1 MPALCVP
8 MTFCPPASE
17 HLSPGIASCA
27 RGEKQESP
35 MVYFSWPHAVWPHPR
50 FKHLKTSTYF
60 DKICTSSSEGLIKD
74 VMPLDD
80 ASSSPPALQL
90 LFKSAKCQPIEW
102 EWLSLS
108 PYDTNQD
115 ERILTIRARRDV
127 RNTCIRFCIV
137 KISKWLFH
145 RQWLAQGHT
154 VN

>member
-8 MTFCPPASE
+8 MTFCPSASE
-17 HLSPGIASCA
+17 HLSPGIASWA
-27 RGEKQESP
+27 QRGETGKPNGLFLLAPCCVAS
-35 MVYFSWPHAVWPHPR
+35 PR

-60 DKICTSSSEGLIKD
+60 DKICPSSSEGLIKD

-80 ASSSPPALQL
+80 ASSTPALQL
-90 LFKSAKCQPIEW
+90 SFKSAMCQPIEW
-102 EWLSLS
+102 EWLSLR
-108 PYDTNQD
+108 PYNTNQD

-127 RNTCIRFCIV
+127 RNPCIRFCIV
-137 KISKWLFH
+137 KMSKWLFH

>member
-8 MTFCPPASE
+8 RRTFCPQSIYHLELPAGLRGGEMGKANGS
-17 HLSPGIASCA
+17 LLLAPCCVASA
-27 RGEKQESP
+27 
-35 MVYFSWPHAVWPHPR
+35 R

-60 DKICTSSSEGLIKD
+60 DKICPSSSEGLIKN

-80 ASSSPPALQL
+80 ASSSLPALQL
-90 LFKSAKCQPIEW
+90 SFKSAICQPIEW
-102 EWLSLS
+102 EWLSLC
-108 PYDTNQD
+108 PYNTNQD
-115 ERILTIRARRDV
+115 ERILTVRARRDV

-137 KISKWLFH
+137 KMSKWLFH